1 MNEGEKLP
9 VSGWGT
15 GHLLMEGSPP
25 FVLQVGYAISGGLAV
40 WQGDIV
46 LGSVDDMRRST
57 PENPHSYR
65 VRSDLTQADVRVGAQ
80 YRWPNNIYYYAIDPQ
95 LPEQDRVTDA
105 IAHWKDN
112 TAVEFIART
121 NQSNYVYFTF
131 DNTNSCYSTGLG
143 MIGGRQS
150 IVLASWGLKG
160 NAIHEIGHSFGLYHE
175 QARADRDEWVT
186 VYLDNLSDPNMAR
199 NFEITQPRV
208 GERVGQYDYGSIMHY
223 SDDAFAKPGT
233 KTIIP
238 LVPTAEIGPRV
249 GLSGCDLA
257 AIARRCAAPVVFC
270 SAYDQTAMQVDD
282 GDPAAVVQ
290 ASFVGT
296 ELQQWLIKATGFGS
310 YSFVSESNQ
319 EALTLVTGQTDLS
332 TATLDVS
339 DSLQK
344 WYVASQPEGRFFIFN
359 SARPTTYLVVSKDPG
374 DPDGRSIQAT
384 TIAPTDGD
392 LSYVWSFRKPA

>member
-1 MNEGEKLP
+1 MNECEQLP

-25 FVLQVGYAISGGLAV
+25 FVLQVEYAISGGLAV

-46 LGSVDDMRRST
+46 LGRVDDLRRST

-65 VRSDLTQADVRVGAQ
+65 VRSDRTQADIKVGAQ
-80 YRWPNNIYYYAIDPQ
+80 YRWPNNTIYYAIDPQ
-95 LPEQDRVTDA
+95 LPEQSRVTDA

-112 TAVEFIART
+112 TAVEFIVWT
-121 NQSNYVYFTF
+121 NQSNYVYFT
-131 DNTNSCYSTGLG
+131 TGGGCSSSIG
-143 MIGGRQS
+143 MIGGCQDITLGS
-150 IVLASWGLKG
+150 GCLKG
-160 NAIHEIGHSFGLYHE
+160 QAIHEIGHSFGFFHE
-175 QARADRDEWVT
+175 QARADRDQWVT
-186 VYLDNLSDPNMAR
+186 VYLDNLKSQDYAK
-199 NFEITQPRV
+199 NFYTQRPQ
-208 GERVGQYDYGSIMHY
+208 VGQQVGLYDYGSIMHY
-223 SDDAFAKPGT
+223 GDDYFAKPGT

-238 LVPTAEIGPRV
+238 LDPTAQIGQRV

-319 EALTLVTGQTDLS
+319 EALTLVAGQTDLS

-339 DSLQK
+339 DSLQR
-344 WYVASQPEGRFFIFN
+344 WYVASQPGGRFFIFN
-359 SARPTTYLVVSKDPG
+359 SSARPTTYLVVSKDPG
-374 DPDGRSIQAT
+374 DPDGRSIQVT
-384 TIAPTDGD
+384 TIAPTGGD